1 MHVTVAKLSLSLED
15 THSLKSKRN
24 IIRPVIE
31 KVKSKHNVSISEI
44 SLQDDFKVSILGL
57 SYVSNSYANNLKII
71 NKVLDFIDFLSD
83 GFVVTD
89 TQIETMTGF

>member
-1 MHVTVAKLSLSLED
+1 MHVTVVKLSLSLEN

-31 KVKSKHNVSISEI
+31 KVKARFNVSISEVSMQDNLHTGALGI
-44 SLQDDFKVSILGL
+44 SCA
-57 SYVSNSYANNLKII
+57 SNSVQNNLKVV
-71 NKVLDFIDFLSD
+71 NKLLDFIESSAS

-89 TQIETMTGF
+89 TQTETITGF